1 MYLCSK
7 GRTSRFP
14 SLRKGRPSSGL
25 QSRPETLAESGS
37 PQQAPPPSAAAS
49 ARGRSPSACS
59 KATRLSDPRKSGP
72 RPSSELSES
81 STMSSV
87 SITPRP
93 HCWVDDAT
101 VSSDESVAER
111 DLRLSA
117 DAEGRGETTS
127 SRLGD
132 SASWKR
138 LASSGNKA
146 RGSQVAL
153 KKDKEKDADPAAKA
167 RPSCPRSLKQSSAGG
182 SGSKRDERAASHAAA
197 EMVVVDEEDD
207 DVKLVKA
214 LPRFVCPSSETK
226 SRQDMLHSYGFSPSP
241 SQVTAVKGETAIL
254 PCRIEDLGSYRVLWS
269 FERVLLTFDTRR
281 IANDPRIEV
290 QRPYQSEWNL
300 KIDNIKQEDAGMY
313 SCQINTNPV
322 TRQDVK
328 LIVLNE
334 KPKPAAPKEVVVF
347 SGSDVNIPCKLPDF
361 NDVATWSY
369 QADSR
374 SERKTLDTGEGSK
387 FTSRA
392 GEGTESHVHTLEIKD
407 VRATDEGLYYC
418 RARGGSDT
426 EIALKVV
433 VPPPPPSLEAKARSP
448 NEVLVSWERPQAREA
463 EIVGYQLYVHD
474 HETGE
479 EKVFDVDPSE
489 KKDGDEEFKIDDLAT
504 ESTYTVQLAT
514 RLKLGDEVT
523 LGKKSPEVNITTPLF
538 VPEPPSWVKA
548 KRVTDDAAEI
558 IWSPAQ
564 DKTPGIIRGYTVIYG
579 PLGANKKLSQ
589 PLKSIRVD
597 KPDGNKWRTRLT
609 GLKPKTRYLIRV
621 AGYTRKGDAPDLSLN
636 GRVLS
641 TNSVLLTVD
650 SLGSGKMTNV
660 RMFYT
665 EALEPSWKRLDFS
678 PEWKFTVVGGLEP
691 STSYFFKVKAKISG
705 RLKQSVTHI
714 TTPPHDL
721 VTPQNVEVSATA
733 STSIE
738 VSWDYVP
745 ASDTSPTPLGYIVHL
760 EESTTN
766 GEAGK
771 QHSQSVVFNMTSVEV
786 KDLTPGSRYTIEV
799 GAFNG
804 FGEGP
809 RTESILFHIA
819 ESDVKQEAVNQPY
832 PPKFKHTLPERIEVE
847 RGETVKITCVAEGS
861 PVPEVRW
868 YDKGEPIGV
877 PAQGSNQLYLA
888 NVIRSTVL
896 TCRAVS
902 GWGEI
907 ESSTIVDLKDEE
919 PDTSGLTLDMFPEK
933 VRMTT
938 FTAAWTLGQGDPASV
953 KRFDIDIKDAR
964 GRVLLT
970 RSLPGQTRSFNL
982 HGLQPGTEYRVELKA
997 FEGLENSGEP
1007 LRTAQI
1013 AVTTLT
1019 EEPDEQEATTADSS
1033 ATIEWDFVGLDP
1045 RYVQLYE
1052 LKVKSRSNITLLTK
1066 PLKPNLRVR
1075 AFDRRGQVLA
1085 ENTTEVLT
1093 STTAPTDNDD
1103 AKDETP
1109 PVLRQASLTLSTHAI
1124 TGDSARLDWTL
1135 MGTDSV
1141 GSFNLV
1147 VTDTSDRPLLRQDVA
1162 RDSRSLTLNNLT
1174 PRTTYKVVLNAL
1186 DDKGATIA
1194 TTEESLTT
1202 TTEAAATSRCS
1213 FQTQLHSETTLQSA
1227 SLKKKELNVRLV
1239 RDQVPS
1245 ETTKR
1250 ADAVDTSG
1258 PLRVYTEELDK
1269 DSVKIAWDTPHGLL
1283 KDISA
1288 MTVTLRD
1295 IANVTLLEQQ
1305 MSPRTRSLTVSNLQS
1320 GERYSALVK
1329 ALGHRREVLKRG
1341 DLVFDTNPTAASSHI
1356 LFAQKFGSEHVRNDS
1371 NCPLLLK
1378 NSQNRRNRDFLWLM
1392 ACRVRLGMP
1401 GRPQVLRA
1409 VALNNSAVQLEW
1421 RNTPSP
1427 APAPGSGDING
1438 YIINFATVD
1447 RNNQPTRGTYQFPLF
1462 GSVQSVV
1469 IPNLQGG
1476 QKYKFQVAAR
1486 NQYAF
1491 GPLSVP
1497 VFTEVP
1503 KK

>member
-1 MYLCSK
+1 
-7 GRTSRFP
+7 
-14 SLRKGRPSSGL
+14 
-25 QSRPETLAESGS
+25 
-37 PQQAPPPSAAAS
+37 
-49 ARGRSPSACS
+49 
-59 KATRLSDPRKSGP
+59 
-72 RPSSELSES
+72 
-81 STMSSV
+81 
-87 SITPRP
+87 
-93 HCWVDDAT
+93 
-101 VSSDESVAER
+101 
-111 DLRLSA
+111 
-117 DAEGRGETTS
+117 
-127 SRLGD
+127 
-132 SASWKR
+132 
-138 LASSGNKA
+138 
-146 RGSQVAL
+146 
-153 KKDKEKDADPAAKA
+153 
-167 RPSCPRSLKQSSAGG
+167 
-182 SGSKRDERAASHAAA
+182 
-197 EMVVVDEEDD
+197 
-207 DVKLVKA
+207 
-214 LPRFVCPSSETK
+214 
-226 SRQDMLHSYGFSPSP
+226 
-241 SQVTAVKGETAIL
+241 
-254 PCRIEDLGSYRVLWS
+254 
-269 FERVLLTFDTRR
+269 
-281 IANDPRIEV
+281 
-290 QRPYQSEWNL
+290 
-300 KIDNIKQEDAGMY
+300 MY

-328 LIVLNE
+328 LIVLM
-334 KPKPAAPKEVVVF
+334 
-347 SGSDVNIPCKLPDF
+347 
-361 NDVATWSY
+361 
-369 QADSR
+369 
-374 SERKTLDTGEGSK
+374 
-387 FTSRA
+387 
-392 GEGTESHVHTLEIKD
+392 
-407 VRATDEGLYYC
+407 
-418 RARGGSDT
+418 
-426 EIALKVV
+426 
-433 VPPPPPSLEAKARSP
+433 PPPPPSLEAKARSP

-621 AGYTRKGDAPDLSLN
+621 AGYTRKGDGPPSKSVVYLHKTLPPDLSLN

-1019 EEPDEQEATTADSS
+1019 EEPDEQEATTAAPDTPSNTENRYRATLPLTVVGIRDSS

-1066 PLKPNLRVR
+1066 PLKPNLRVMELNLQPDQFYYVQVR

-1147 VTDTSDRPLLRQDVA
+1147 VTDTRDRPLLRQDVA

-1202 TTEAAATSRCS
+1202 TTEAA
-1213 FQTQLHSETTLQSA
+1213 
-1227 SLKKKELNVRLV
+1227 
-1239 RDQVPS
+1239 
-1245 ETTKR
+1245 

-1341 DLVFDTNPTAASSHI
+1341 DLVFDTNPTADE
-1356 LFAQKFGSEHVRNDS
+1356 K
-1371 NCPLLLK
+1371 
-1378 NSQNRRNRDFLWLM
+1378 
-1392 ACRVRLGMP
+1392 
-1401 GRPQVLRA
+1401 
-1409 VALNNSAVQLEW
+1409 
-1421 RNTPSP
+1421 
-1427 APAPGSGDING
+1427 
-1438 YIINFATVD
+1438 
-1447 RNNQPTRGTYQFPLF
+1447 
-1462 GSVQSVV
+1462 
-1469 IPNLQGG
+1469 
-1476 QKYKFQVAAR
+1476 
-1486 NQYAF
+1486 
-1491 GPLSVP
+1491 
-1497 VFTEVP
+1497 
-1503 KK
+1503 